1 MTRPPPDEATR
12 VRVRTDF
19 ATTLVLEAGAGTGK
33 TTVLVDRLV
42 NLVVSGTA
50 TLDRVVAITFTEPAA
65 GELKMRLR
73 DALEGRLD
81 AASGEEAPRLYR
93 AIVDLERANVSTI
106 HAFASALLRERPF
119 EAGIDPSFSIV
130 AEVAGERTFDD
141 AWNAWIEERLTA
153 GDEALI
159 RAVHLGLDIG
169 NLQSAARKVVAERD
183 VLGLPVAREPFEPGG
198 LLAELE
204 AALGPLKKQK
214 KFCLDESDG
223 AYQMIEELEERVRE
237 ARRLNGTALE
247 VFLRRVKISTNKGAQ
262 PNWKPRTACI
272 DVKAELRR
280 LKEAADAWV
289 AQSDA
294 DVNQA
299 LRERLRDFLQRY
311 EARKAEGALADF
323 QDLLLRARDV
333 LAASVPVRRYFQAKF
348 DRILVD
354 EFQDT
359 DPLQAELVAFLAED
373 PSTPPAADW
382 KDVRLL
388 PGKLFIVG
396 DPKQSIF
403 RFRRADLQV
412 YETVKALVLRS
423 GGVVLPLTTNFR
435 TVPSVI
441 GFVNERFRE
450 LFTQPGDPAPIDLES
465 YRDEVDAKG
474 ARTIALTV
482 PPEQMP
488 DDKKVGTRRAVVAE
502 TIAAFIDD
510 ITRVKPWSVYDP
522 DLKKTRDARAGDVA
536 ILVRKMTPEFIAPFE
551 DQLRARQVN
560 YRLVG
565 GKEYFAR
572 DEVRALAA
580 VLRAIDNPADRLS
593 LVQALRSPFFAVSD
607 ADLLHFV
614 STKGVLNIN
623 APQADTVAKRDV
635 FDPAFKLLARLHR
648 LRRIE
653 SPSVVIEEL
662 FGRTRALTAFLM
674 KPSGAQMVA
683 NLWKVLETARAY
695 EAAAPATLRGFVR
708 FLQDEEASSQAEGDS
723 PVGESI
729 GASVEI
735 VTVHKAKGLEYPIV
749 IVADLL
755 SDKFPASDCIIDHA
769 GRRGWLKIGNFP
781 PEGWQERSKDEA
793 LQQDAEGRRLLYV
806 ALTRARD
813 HLVIPCLPGDTVHSW
828 LGPVANTLVRP
839 VEDTPFGKRQRNV
852 TWFDS
857 RRLAF
862 GVQGPTTPSVST
874 AVDGSASDA
883 QNALAAE
890 EAWLT
895 ARRAIRK
902 QASVAAEPV
911 VTPSHVGFPSEADE
925 NAATGAQR
933 LYGVEPEGELAELSQ
948 AGGTVAPEDEE
959 PAVFGSYVH
968 AILATVDLSGANVGP
983 IARTLAR
990 RYGIADANVT
1000 RAINMIER
1008 VLRLPIMDEARAAT
1022 KIFREVPLAGNAEAG
1037 RAQGKADLLFE
1048 SEGAWRLVDFKTDR
1062 LDGRDAVAEHAAQL
1076 DVYAKALSG
1085 ILRAEVRPAICLV
1098 RLGELVGLR

>member
-1 MTRPPPDEATR
+1 MKLPPDEGVR

-42 NLVVSGTA
+42 NLVVTGTA
-50 TLDRVVAITFTEPAA
+50 TLDRVVAITFTEAAA

-73 DALEGRLD
+73 DALEERLETASPDD
-81 AASGEEAPRLYR
+81 AARLAR
-93 AIVDLERANVSTI
+93 AVIDLERANVSTI

-119 EAGIDPSFSIV
+119 EAGIDPSFSVV
-130 AEVAGERTFDD
+130 ADVAGERTFDD
-141 AWNAWIEERLTA
+141 AWNAWIEERLTE
-153 GDEALI
+153 GDEVLM
-159 RAVHLGLDIG
+159 RAVHLGLQIG
-169 NLQSAARKVVAERD
+169 DFQKAARRVVAERD
-183 VLGLPVAREPFEPGG
+183 VLGLPVAPGTFEPTA
-198 LLAELE
+198 LLTQLE

-237 ARRLNGTALE
+237 AKRLKGTALE
-247 VFLRRVKISTNKGAQ
+247 VFLRRLRITAHKGTQ
-262 PNWKPRTACI
+262 SNWETKTICV
-272 DVKAELRR
+272 DVKAELKR
-280 LKEAADAWV
+280 LKEAAEAWV
-289 AQSDA
+289 EQSDA
-294 DVNQA
+294 DVNQE
-299 LRERLRDFLQRY
+299 LRERLLGFLQRY
-311 EARKAEGALADF
+311 EVQKAEGALADF

-373 PSTPPAADW
+373 PSTRPAADW
-382 KDVRLL
+382 RQVQLL

-396 DPKQSIF
+396 DPKQSIY

-412 YETVKALVLRS
+412 YEAVKSLVLRC
-423 GGVVLPLTTNFR
+423 GGDVLPLTTNFR

-441 GFVNERFRE
+441 GFVNDRFGE
-450 LFTQPGDPAPIDLES
+450 IFVEPGDPAAIDLQP

-474 ARTIALTV
+474 ARVIALTV

-488 DDKKVGTRRAVVAE
+488 DMKLLEPRRAVVAE
-502 TIAAFIDD
+502 AIAAFIDD
-510 ITRVKPWSVYDP
+510 ITRVKPWAVYDP
-522 DLKKTRDARAGDVA
+522 KLKKTRNARAGDVA

-551 DQLRARQVN
+551 DRLRARQVN

-565 GKEYFAR
+565 GKEYFVR

-614 STKGVLNIN
+614 STKGILNIN
-623 APQADTVAKRDV
+623 APQGDGVAKRDV
-635 FDPAFKLLARLHR
+635 FHPAFKLLARLHR

-653 SPSVVIEEL
+653 APSVVIEEL
-662 FGRTRALTAFLM
+662 FARTRALTAFLM

-695 EAAAPATLRGFVR
+695 ETAAPATLRAVVR

-749 IVADLL
+749 IVADLFT
-755 SDKFPASDCIIDHA
+755 DKLPAGDCIIDHA
-769 GRRGWLKIGNFP
+769 GRRGWLKIGKFLP
-781 PEGWQERSKDEA
+781 DGWEERSEAEA

-813 HLVIPCLPGDTVHSW
+813 HLVIPCLPGDHVKSW
-828 LGPVANTLVRP
+828 LGPVANRLVRP
-839 VEDTPFGKRQRNV
+839 LDKIPFGRRDGNV

-857 RRLAF
+857 RRLVF
-862 GVQGPTTPSVST
+862 GVQGPTAPSVSA

-883 QNALAAE
+883 QIAFAAE
-890 EAWLT
+890 EGWLT
-895 ARRAIRK
+895 ARRAVRK
-902 QASVAAEPV
+902 QARVAVEPIV
-911 VTPSHVGFPSEADE
+911 PPSHEDAPFASHESAS
-925 NAATGAQR
+925 TGAQR
-933 LYGVEPEGELAELSQ
+933 LYGSEPEGELAELSQ
-948 AGGTVAPEDEE
+948 TSGAVAPGDEE

-968 AILATVDLSGANVGP
+968 AILATVDLSGANVEP

-990 RYGIADANVT
+990 RFGVTDSNAT
-1000 RAINMIER
+1000 RAIQMVER
-1008 VLRLPIMDEARAAT
+1008 VLRLPLMDDARGAT
-1022 KIFREVPLAGNAEAG
+1022 KIFREVPLVGSPAAG

-1048 SEGAWRLVDFKTDR
+1048 RGGEWWLVDFKTDR
-1062 LDGRDAVAEHAAQL
+1062 IDSPDALQEHAAQL
-1076 DVYAKALSG
+1076 AGYSTSLAAVIGAQV
-1085 ILRAEVRPAICLV
+1085 RAAICLV
-1098 RLGELVGLR
+1098 RRAEKVELQ